1 MWFGQ
6 ETKSERLMREMK
18 ERAAAAAEAMPSV
31 DIDPVKSAH
40 ALGWVSLAIAAAELA
55 APQMVEQLLG
65 LPPDKDRQ
73 GAIRAL
79 GVRELGHGI
88 SILAEDKQN
97 GQLATAVWSRVAGD
111 MLDTVALGKA
121 MHYTKAPGQF
131 MAVAAVVGAI
141 GVADL
146 LCATRLST
154 DA

>member
-1 MWFGQ
+1 MWFGHR
-6 ETKSERLMREMK
+6 ETKSEMLMREMR
-18 ERAAAAAEAMPSV
+18 ERAAAAADAVPEV
-31 DIDPVKSAH
+31 DPVNAAH
-40 ALGWVSLAIAAAELA
+40 ALGWVSLAIAAAEIA
-55 APQMVEQLLG
+55 APQAVEQLLG

-88 SILAEDKQN
+88 SILAEDKPN
-97 GQLATAVWSRVAGD
+97 EQLATAVWSRVAGD

-131 MAVAAVVGAI
+131 MAVAAIVGAI

-146 LCATRLST
+146 LCATRLSADT
-154 DA
+154 